1 MVWGRVEE
9 MKWECG
15 KKDESGLTGGRP
27 ERISTSLSSDAASTS
42 TTGSVLT
49 LRVVAGFSLTG
60 DGDDSRFLFPRCGD
74 EAGVVPFAV
83 WRENSAS
90 MPSLRFST
98 GSMNVGDSTPTLPTS
113 CGTA

>member
-1 MVWGRVEE
+1 M
-9 MKWECG
+9 
-15 KKDESGLTGGRP
+15 
-27 ERISTSLSSDAASTS
+27 
-42 TTGSVLT
+42 GSVLT